1 MLDPLKQAVRRR
13 ARWCVGQDWYPRCEI
28 RVATRRFGSPTA
40 GWTVATERLASR
52 SVVWCVGI
60 GEDISFDLALQ
71 HAFGMPIDAF
81 DPTPRALAWV
91 RGQPLPAAYRVH
103 PYGLADRDGRV
114 AFRPPVD
121 SRHVSHAMIPDAA
134 ADGAC
139 ISGEVRRLG
148 TLAALLGQ
156 ERIDLLKMDIE
167 GAEYGVI
174 DDLARQPLL
183 PEQLLV
189 EFHHRF
195 SALGIGRTKTAVAT
209 LRSLGYRLFHVSPNG
224 EEYAFLLDPSACRE
238 RRCPGGQAAR

>member
-13 ARWCVGQDWYPRCEI
+13 ARWCVGQDWYPRCEV
-28 RVATRRFGSPTA
+28 RVPVRRFGSPMA
-40 GWTVATERLASR
+40 GWTVSDERLSNR

-60 GEDISFDLALQ
+60 GEDISFDLAL
-71 HAFGMPIDAF
+71 HRAYGMPIDAF
-81 DPTPRALAWV
+81 DPTPRSLAWV

-103 PYGLADRDGRV
+103 PYGLADRDGQV
-114 AFRPPVD
+114 SFRPPSD
-121 SRHVSHAMIPDAA
+121 PRHVSHAMIPDAA
-134 ADGAC
+134 ADGSC

-148 TLAALLGQ
+148 TLAAMLGQ

-174 DDLARQPLL
+174 DDLASQTLL

-195 SALGIGRTKTAVAT
+195 PSIGIGRTKAAVAT
-209 LRSLGYRLFHVSPNG
+209 LRALGYQLFHVSPNG
-224 EEYAFLLDPSACRE
+224 EEYAFLLDP
-238 RRCPGGQAAR
+238 GAAR